1 MSNPTLEM
9 VRAMWT
15 AGLAT
20 VNADRASKGFSTE
33 TYFAKLE
40 GIVEDIKAHLRRH
53 DLLKPQ
59 EFTVKHGENAVVVTV
74 DFSGIA
80 VVRDPQD
87 PERPFFHIPAKEA

>member
-15 AGLAT
+15 TGLAT
-20 VNADRASKGFSTE
+20 INAERDAKGFPLE

-40 GIVEDIKAHLRRH
+40 VVVEEIKAHLQRH

-59 EFTVKHGENAVVVTV
+59 EFTVKHGEKTVTVTV